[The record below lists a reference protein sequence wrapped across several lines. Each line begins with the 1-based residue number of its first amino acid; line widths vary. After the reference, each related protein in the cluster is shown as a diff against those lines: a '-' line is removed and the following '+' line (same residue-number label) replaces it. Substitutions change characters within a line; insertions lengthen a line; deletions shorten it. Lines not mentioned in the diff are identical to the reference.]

1 MRGLKSRKR
10 DDFNLAKEGLSLL
23 KNFRTLDQAKKDLS
37 VIKQYIDLVESYE
50 PINFTQQII
59 HTYALLGSIQKTAEA
74 ISESGN
80 IITAE
85 EVTTYITSKAAPEDI
100 LHKLIKSLY
109 RKRTRKN
116 R

>member
-1 MRGLKSRKR
+1 MRS
-10 DDFNLAKEGLSLL
+10 
-23 KNFRTLDQAKKDLS
+23 FRTLEQAKKDLL
-37 VIKQYIDLVESYE
+37 VIQQYIDLVESYE
-50 PINFTQQII
+50 PITLTQQVV

-74 ISESGN
+74 MSKCGN
-80 IITAE
+80 KITPE
-85 EVTTYITSKAAPEDI
+85 EVTTYITSSAAPEDI

>member
-1 MRGLKSRKR
+1 M
-10 DDFNLAKEGLSLL
+10 
-23 KNFRTLDQAKKDLS
+23 KNFRTLDQAKKDLL
-37 VIKQYIDLVESYE
+37 VIQRYIDLVESYE
-50 PINFTQQII
+50 PITFTQQII

-74 ISESGN
+74 MSKNGN
-80 IITAE
+80 RITAE
-85 EVTTYITSKAAPEDI
+85 EVTTHITSSTASDDT